1 MLARCGWV
9 LPGALLL
16 GLIASPGRGQEAAP
30 PPLPDGIEVQ
40 ARGPVHEAFA
50 GPTSEA
56 VAMPAVPVK
65 PPAAI
70 EEMPPAEKPAGNAI
84 WINGYWSY
92 DEERKDHIWVSGTWR
107 VAPPGKQ
114 WVAGYWREKGTD
126 WQYVPGFWAASNK
139 KDDQP
144 VTYLPEPPAAPKMA
158 APPTPPSEDLF
169 YIPGSWVW
177 TGTGYAWRNPRW
189 ARIQPGYVW
198 VPDHFSWTPAGYVFV
213 EGYWDLPLRSRGLLY
228 APVVFRP
235 DVVTVGFVY
244 TPAYAVCD
252 TVVVDAMFIRPA
264 NRCYYFGDYYGPA
277 YTRYGYQSCVV
288 YSASNYDGIIV
299 YERYEHRSDPTWS
312 TFQVNLYNDRCSG
325 REVCP
330 PRTLAAQQTFINNT
344 TVNNTTII
352 NRTTV
357 NNITMIAPPAQ
368 VAAAKSTTLVKI
380 DAATQQQARVQAAT
394 VQQVA
399 QQRVATERPLPPGS
413 PRQARVASL
422 SVPQAQPV
430 KPGMVAPRPSALATT
445 APALRPAPRP
455 APTTPAASVSRPVA
469 NTTYPA
475 ATASRPGANT
485 TAPRP
490 AGIQPAT
497 AHVPGQPGAT
507 GVKPGTTMNPAAVR
521 PNPVPLHRP
530 PPPKHP
536 PEMKDKP

>member
-16 GLIASPGRGQEAAP
+16 CVLAAPGRGQQSAP
-30 PPLPDGIEVQ
+30 PPLPDGVEVQ

-56 VAMPAVPVK
+56 VAMPAIPVK

-70 EEMPPAEKPAGNAI
+70 EEMPPADKPDGNAM
-84 WINGYWSY
+84 WISGYWSY

-107 VAPPGKQ
+107 VPPPGKQ
-114 WVAGYWREKGTD
+114 WVAGYWREQGTD
-126 WQYVPGFWAASNK
+126 WQYVPGFWAASSK

-144 VTYLPEPPAAPKMA
+144 VTYLPEPPATPKMA
-158 APPTPPSEDLF
+158 APVKPPSEDLF

-177 TGTGYAWRNPRW
+177 NGTGYAWRNPRW

-213 EGYWDLPLRSRGLLY
+213 DGYWDLPLKSRGLLY
-228 APVVFRP
+228 APVVIRP
-235 DVVTVGFVY
+235 GVVTVGFVY
-244 TPAYAVCD
+244 TPAYAVRD
-252 TVVVDAMFIRPA
+252 TVVVDAMFIRPS
-264 NRCYYFGDYYGPA
+264 NRCYYFGDYYGPT
-277 YTRYGYQSCVV
+277 YTSYGYQSCVV

-299 YERYEHRSDPTWS
+299 YERYERRRDPTWI

-325 REVCP
+325 RSVCP
-330 PRTLAAQQTFINNT
+330 PRTLVAQQNFVNNT
-344 TVNNTTII
+344 TVNNTTIV
-352 NRTTV
+352 NNTTV

-422 SVPQAQPV
+422 SVPQAQAV
-430 KPGMVAPRPSALATT
+430 KPGMVAPRPSALATA
-445 APALRPAPRP
+445 APAMRP

-469 NTTYPA
+469 NTTTP
-475 ATASRPGANT
+475 RPG
-485 TAPRP
+485 
-490 AGIQPAT
+490 GIQPASAT
-497 AHVPGQPGAT
+497 GVRPGTTTPAAT
-507 GVKPGTTMNPAAVR
+507 GVKPAMTATPTAVR
-521 PNPVPLHRP
+521 PAVVPPKRP
-530 PPPKHP
+530 PPPKHQ
-536 PEMKDKP
+536 PEKKDKP